1 MTGLTYWSVTTW
13 QGYRF
18 HSFKNPKQVW
28 HHHLLTLWHHQ
39 LIADQEVKM
48 VRSPVDLMTCLGH
61 MRYETLPLNPTSTSS
76 CPVLVT
82 LAKSKHVIVILV
94 QSWWH
99 LQKANMSLSFW
110 SFTGDT
116 CKTSRSMLL
125 CLLLVTL
132 AKANMSLSFWSSS
145 GDASFPT
152 SKPLHRST
160 TALKHT
166 HTNRQIK
173 TKVTLMSNDFNKCQ
187 G

>member
-125 CLLLVTL
+125 CLLLERKDISQCVMTMIILCLSRVTQE
-132 AKANMSLSFWSSS
+132 SRW
-145 GDASFPT
+145 G
-152 SKPLHRST
+152 HC
-160 TALKHT
+160 
-166 HTNRQIK
+166 K
-173 TKVTLMSNDFNKCQ
+173 TRDDVIDDGWQVLYYR
-187 G
+187 